1 MSTVAVTT
9 EIFGKRGPSPVK
21 TCINQ
26 PVLLSQ
32 DEFKL
37 LSENYLPG
45 GYRVV
50 DDLCP
55 TNSTESK
62 HFQLA
67 SSSFI

>member
-1 MSTVAVTT
+1 MSTVVVTT
-9 EIFGKRGPSPVK
+9 EIFGQRGPSPGK
-21 TCINQ
+21 TCISQ
-26 PVLLSQ
+26 PVLISQ

-45 GYRVV
+45 GCRAV

-55 TNSTESK
+55 TNPTESK